1 MLARLPAPLRGVLT
15 ASILGLNTLIVASC
29 LVPPALMKLLVPA
42 KVVRRVC
49 DRLMNALASGWVGV
63 NNAWIGAVSPQP
75 WDVQGVDQLHERGWY
90 LVSSNHQSWVD
101 ILVLQ
106 RIFHGHIPFLKFF
119 LKQELIWVPVI
130 GLAWWAL
137 DFPFMKRG
145 KGSGARQND
154 LKTTREACE
163 KFKLIPTTVINFVEG
178 TRFTPAKK
186 AAQQSPYRHL
196 LKPKI
201 GGLGIALAAMGE
213 QFEALLDVT
222 IVYPQGTPIF
232 WHLLCGQIDAVT
244 VRVQQREIP
253 AEVLGGD
260 PIGDKAYRQR
270 IGAWVDEQWSD
281 KDRLIDESAARRART
296 RHDISPPGRLRP
308 VVGGFGCDGRP
319 SAGTYRVRLSARV
332 ARPGACGTVRVRCAR
347 GIQRGKAGP
356 GQDRDA
362 SLSTVGCAD
371 SPAVLAPMAWR
382 TTRCAH

>member
-1 MLARLPAPLRGVLT
+1 MLSRLPATLRGAIT
-15 ASILGLNTLIVASC
+15 AALLGLNTLVIALS
-29 LVPPALMKLLVPA
+29 LVPPALLKLLLPFKA
-42 KVVRRVC
+42 VRRVC
-49 DRLMNALASGWVGV
+49 DRLMNALASRWVA
-63 NNAWIGAVSPQP
+63 NNNLWIAAVQP
-75 WDVQGVDQLHERGWY
+75 AAVWDVQGLDGVHEHGWY

-106 RIFHGHIPFLKFF
+106 RIFHGRIPFLKFF

-178 TRFTPAKK
+178 TRFTPAKQ
-186 AAQQSPYRHL
+186 AAQQGTFRHL

-222 IVYPQGTPIF
+222 IVYPHGIPTF
-232 WHLLCGQIDAVT
+232 WQLLSGRLDAVT
-244 VRVQQREIP
+244 VRVQPRPIP

-260 PIGDKAYRQR
+260 PVQDQGYRQR
-270 IGAWVDEQWSD
+270 IGQWVDTQWRE
-281 KDRLIDESAARRART
+281 KDALIDALLPATSRT
-296 RHDISPPGRLRP
+296 SP
-308 VVGGFGCDGRP
+308 
-319 SAGTYRVRLSARV
+319 
-332 ARPGACGTVRVRCAR
+332 
-347 GIQRGKAGP
+347 
-356 GQDRDA
+356 
-362 SLSTVGCAD
+362 
-371 SPAVLAPMAWR
+371 
-382 TTRCAH
+382 

>member
-1 MLARLPAPLRGVLT
+1 MLNRLPAALRGTLT
-15 ASILGLNTLIVASC
+15 ATLLGLNTVLISLC
-29 LVPPALMKLLVPA
+29 LVPPALVKLLVPA
-42 KVVRRVC
+42 KSVRRVC
-49 DRLMNALASGWVGV
+49 DRWMNGLASLWVGN
-63 NNAWIGAVSPQP
+63 NNAWIAAVNPIE
-75 WDVQGVDQLHERGWY
+75 WDVQGVDGLHQRGWY

-106 RIFHGHIPFLKFF
+106 RIFHGRIPFLKFF

-178 TRFTPAKK
+178 TRFTPVKQ

-222 IVYPQGTPIF
+222 IVYPHGTPTF
-232 WHLLCGQIDAVT
+232 WHLLCGQIDAVG
-244 VRVQQREIP
+244 VRVLQREIP
-253 AEVLGGD
+253 ADVLGGD
-260 PIGDKAYRQR
+260 PLGDKAYRQR
-270 IGAWVDEQWSD
+270 IGDWVDGQWRD
-281 KDRLIDESAARRART
+281 KDALIGELLQPGNAA
-296 RHDISPPGRLRP
+296 
-308 VVGGFGCDGRP
+308 
-319 SAGTYRVRLSARV
+319 
-332 ARPGACGTVRVRCAR
+332 
-347 GIQRGKAGP
+347 
-356 GQDRDA
+356 
-362 SLSTVGCAD
+362 
-371 SPAVLAPMAWR
+371 
-382 TTRCAH
+382 